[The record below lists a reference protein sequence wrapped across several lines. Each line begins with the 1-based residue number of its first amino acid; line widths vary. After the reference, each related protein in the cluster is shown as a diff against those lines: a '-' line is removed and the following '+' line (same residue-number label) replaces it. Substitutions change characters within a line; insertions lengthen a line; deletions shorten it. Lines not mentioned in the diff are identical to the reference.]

1 MIESS
6 APSLACH
13 ALEKY
18 LGEDEARVHVLRG
31 VSLAV
36 RPGEIHA
43 VVGPSGCGK
52 SSLLYI
58 LGLLDRP
65 DGGTLSIG
73 GDEIATMSDHSLS
86 ARRNEALGF
95 VFQFHFLLQDFT
107 ALENVMI
114 PMRRLGIWS
123 DQAMRA
129 RAHALL
135 EAVGLEDKAARS
147 SRALS
152 GGEQQRVAIARALAN
167 DPAVILAD
175 EPTGNLDTANSERIF
190 ALLKDLVHRE
200 RKALLL
206 VTHNPAIAEAC
217 DLIHTMRDGII
228 ADSVIPGSATRMRL

>member
-1 MIESS
+1 MAQIEAARARLEGLS
-6 APSLACH
+6 AVSPLVACGT
-13 ALEKY
+13 APAGKT
-18 LGEDEARVHVLRG
+18 VLLKLI
-31 VSLAV
+31 V
-36 RPGEIHA
+36 
-43 VVGPSGCGK
+43 
-52 SSLLYI
+52 
-58 LGLLDRP
+58 GLLDRP
-65 DGGTLSIG
+65 DGGSLSIG

-152 GGEQQRVAIARALAN
+152 GGAATCMTML
-167 DPAVILAD
+167 P
-175 EPTGNLDTANSERIF
+175 PCWG
-190 ALLKDLVHRE
+190 
-200 RKALLL
+200 
-206 VTHNPAIAEAC
+206 VT
-217 DLIHTMRDGII
+217 
-228 ADSVIPGSATRMRL
+228 